1 MNRYKLIILILPIAI
16 SAQSDLYPIED
27 YYGGGI
33 GYSPMYMILDSIPG
47 ASKLKQVGVN
57 PDNFNSPFVIHG
69 GEGFTQ
75 ISGRWRLG
83 GYAGIG
89 TSRISNALSVI
100 LAVETNGYPGI
111 QDTTTIII
119 TDQGLPDPIIRD
131 STENYTG
138 IFVPT
143 IEAKFTFMISAVT
156 LEYVV
161 PIFRDLEIA
170 SGAMFGI
177 GRTIISI
184 DQNTGTP
191 RWDESFSNNFGQV
204 LNDTLIYTI
213 DATGSPSS
221 EAAIDALQGAYLPPL
236 ASNAGMTNLS
246 GTFFNF
252 QPYVA
257 VKWQITDRVGL
268 RLSIG
273 YNKGVIRAGQWQ
285 LNDRFQISDSPES
298 SLSGLSFRTMIYFGL

>member
-1 MNRYKLIILILPIAI
+1 MNRYKLIILILPIVI

-83 GYAGIG
+83 GYAGVG

-100 LAVETNGYPGI
+100 LAVETNNMPGI
-111 QDTTTIII
+111 QDTI
-119 TDQGLPDPIIRD
+119 TPAIGTDPPVLADR
-131 STENYTG
+131 TVPYTG

-161 PIFRDLEIA
+161 PIFRDLEVA
-170 SGAMFGI
+170 SGAMFGL

-204 LNDTLIYTI
+204 LNDTLVYAI
-213 DATGSPSS
+213 DTTGTTSDL
-221 EAAIDALQGAYLPPL
+221 AIDALQGAYLPPL
-236 ASNAGMTNLS
+236 ASSAGMTNLS

-273 YNKGVIRAGQWQ
+273 YNKGVIRAGQWK
-285 LNDRFQISDSPES
+285 LNDRFQISDSPKS

>member
-1 MNRYKLIILILPIAI
+1 MNRYKLIILTLPIVI
-16 SAQSDLYPIED
+16 FAQSDLYPVED

-33 GYSPMYMILDSIPG
+33 GYSPIYMILDSIPG
-47 ASKLKQVGVN
+47 ASKLRQVGVN

-89 TSRISNALSVI
+89 TSRISNALSV
-100 LAVETNGYPGI
+100 LFGVETNGIEGI
-111 QDTTTIII
+111 QTTANDTS
-119 TDQGLPDPIIRD
+119 QPDL
-131 STENYTG
+131 TEKYTG

-143 IEAKFTFMISAVT
+143 LEAKFTFMISAIT

-204 LNDTLIYTI
+204 INDTLVYEI
-213 DATGSPSS
+213 DTTGTTSNL
-221 EAAIDALQGAYLPPL
+221 AIDALQGAYLPPL
-236 ASNAGMTNLS
+236 ASSAGMTNLS

-252 QPYVA
+252 QPYIA

-273 YNKGVIRAGQWQ
+273 YNKGVIRAGQWK

-298 SLSGLSFRTMIYFGL
+298 ALSGLSFRTMIYFGL

>member
-1 MNRYKLIILILPIAI
+1 MNRYKLIILILPIVI

-100 LAVETNGYPGI
+100 LAVDDNGMPGI
-111 QDTTTIII
+111 QDTLTLGIGTEDDVRADTTAH
-119 TDQGLPDPIIRD
+119 
-131 STENYTG
+131 YTG

-170 SGAMFGI
+170 SGAMFGL

-273 YNKGVIRAGQWQ
+273 YNKGVIRAGQWK
-285 LNDRFQISDSPES
+285 LNDRFQISDSPKS

>member
-1 MNRYKLIILILPIAI
+1 MNRYKLIILILPILI

-83 GYAGIG
+83 GYAGVG

-100 LAVETNGYPGI
+100 LAVETNDLEGF
-111 QDTTTIII
+111 QDTDTDTIEGGISFTYDPDTTA
-119 TDQGLPDPIIRD
+119 
-131 STENYTG
+131 NYTG

-170 SGAMFGI
+170 SGAMFGL

-191 RWDESFSNNFGQV
+191 RWDASFSNNCGQV
-204 LNDTLIYTI
+204 LNDTLVYAI
-213 DATGSPSS
+213 DTTGTTSDL
-221 EAAIDALQGAYLPPL
+221 AIDALQGAYLPPL
-236 ASNAGMTNLS
+236 ASSAGMTNLS

-273 YNKGVIRAGQWQ
+273 YNKGVIRAGQWK
-285 LNDRFQISDSPES
+285 LNDRFQISDSPKS

>member
-1 MNRYKLIILILPIAI
+1 MNRCKLIILILPIVI
-16 SAQSDLYPIED
+16 FAQSDLYPIED
-27 YYGGGI
+27 YFGGGI
-33 GYSPMYMILDSIPG
+33 GYSPMYMMLDSIPG
-47 ASKLKQVGVN
+47 ASKLRKVGVN
-57 PDNFNSPFVIHG
+57 PDNFNSPFVVHG

-75 ISGRWRLG
+75 IAGRWRLG

-89 TSRISNALSVI
+89 TSRISNALSVK
-100 LAVETNGYPGI
+100 LAVESNTLPGF
-111 QDTTTIII
+111 QFADTTIGGDLIY
-119 TDQGLPDPIIRD
+119 RD
-131 STENYTG
+131 KTQVYTG

-143 IEAKFTFMISAVT
+143 IEAKFTFMIGAAT

-161 PIFRDLEIA
+161 PIFRDLEVA

-177 GRTIISI
+177 GRAVISI

-191 RWDESFSNNFGQV
+191 RWDASFSNNFGQII
-204 LNDTLIYTI
+204 NDTLYYAI
-213 DATGSPSS
+213 DTTGTTSDL
-221 EAAIDALQGAYLPPL
+221 AFDALQGSYLPPL
-236 ASNAGMTNLS
+236 ASSAGMTSIS

-273 YNKGVIRAGQWQ
+273 YNKGVVRAGQWK

-298 SLSGLSFRTMIYFGL
+298 ALSGLTFRTMLYFGL

>member
-1 MNRYKLIILILPIAI
+1 MNRYKLIILVLPIVI
-16 SAQSDLYPIED
+16 FAQSNLYPVED

-47 ASKLKQVGVN
+47 ASKLRQVGVN

-83 GYAGIG
+83 GYAGVG

-100 LAVETNGYPGI
+100 LAVDTNGLEGI
-111 QDTTTIII
+111 QDTTTTII
-119 TDQGLPDPIIRD
+119 TGGTSVEYDPDTI
-131 STENYTG
+131 ENYTG

-161 PIFRDLEIA
+161 PIFRDLEVA

-177 GRTIISI
+177 GKTIISI

-191 RWDESFSNNFGQV
+191 RWDASFSNNFGQV

-213 DATGSPSS
+213 DATGTTPQL
-221 EAAIDALQGAYLPPL
+221 AIDELQGAYLPPL

-273 YNKGVIRAGQWQ
+273 YNKGVIRAGQWK
-285 LNDRFQISDSPES
+285 LNDRFQISDSPKS

>member
-1 MNRYKLIILILPIAI
+1 MNRYKLIILVLPIVI
-16 SAQSDLYPIED
+16 FAQSNLYPVED

-89 TSRISNALSVI
+89 TSRISNALSV
-100 LAVETNGYPGI
+100 LFGVDTNGIEGI
-111 QDTTTIII
+111 QNTITIINTGGGNDTT
-119 TDQGLPDPIIRD
+119 QPDL
-131 STENYTG
+131 TENYTG

-143 IEAKFTFMISAVT
+143 LEAKFTFMISAIT

-170 SGAMFGI
+170 SGAMFGL

-191 RWDESFSNNFGQV
+191 RWDASFSNNFGQV
-204 LNDTLIYTI
+204 INDTLIYTV
-213 DATGSPSS
+213 DATGTTP
-221 EAAIDALQGAYLPPL
+221 EAAIDALQGSYLSPQ
-236 ASNAGMTNLS
+236 ASSAGMTNLS
-246 GTFFNF
+246 GSFFNF

-273 YNKGVIRAGQWQ
+273 FNKGVIRAGQWK

-298 SLSGLSFRTMIYFGL
+298 ALSGLSFRTMIYFGL

>member
-1 MNRYKLIILILPIAI
+1 MNRYKLIILILPIVI

-47 ASKLKQVGVN
+47 ASKLRQVGVN

-89 TSRISNALSVI
+89 TSRISNALSVK
-100 LAVETNGYPGI
+100 LAAESNELPGF
-111 QDTTTIII
+111 QFADTTISGFPY
-119 TDQGLPDPIIRD
+119 DRD
-131 STENYTG
+131 STEVYTG

-213 DATGSPSS
+213 DTTGTNPHN
-221 EAAIDALQGAYLPPL
+221 AMDALQGAYLPPL
-236 ASNAGMTNLS
+236 ASSAGMTNLS

-273 YNKGVIRAGQWQ
+273 YNKGVIRAGQWK

>member
-1 MNRYKLIILILPIAI
+1 MNRCKLIILILPIVI
-16 SAQSDLYPIED
+16 FAQSDLYPIED
-27 YYGGGI
+27 YFGGGI

-47 ASKLKQVGVN
+47 ASKLRKVGVN
-57 PDNFNSPFVIHG
+57 PDNFNSPFVVHG

-89 TSRISNALSVI
+89 TSRISNALSVK
-100 LAVETNGYPGI
+100 LAVESNGYPGI
-111 QDTTTIII
+111 QFVDNENGI
-119 TDQGLPDPIIRD
+119 PYD
-131 STENYTG
+131 SDETADYTG

-143 IEAKFTFMISAVT
+143 LEAKFTFMIGAAT

-177 GRTIISI
+177 GRAVISI

-191 RWDESFSNNFGQV
+191 RWDASFSNNFGQII
-204 LNDTLIYTI
+204 NDTLIYEI
-213 DATGSPSS
+213 DSTGTTAQ
-221 EAAIDALQGAYLPPL
+221 AAIDALQGSYLPPQ
-236 ASNAGMTNLS
+236 ASSAGMTNLS
-246 GTFFNF
+246 SAFFNF
-252 QPYVA
+252 QPYIA

-273 YNKGVIRAGQWQ
+273 FNKGVIRAGQWK

>member
-47 ASKLKQVGVN
+47 ASKLRQVGVN

-83 GYAGIG
+83 GYAGVG

-100 LAVETNGYPGI
+100 LAVDTNGLEGI
-111 QDTTTIII
+111 QDTTTTII
-119 TDQGLPDPIIRD
+119 TGGTSVEYDPDTI
-131 STENYTG
+131 ENYTG

-161 PIFRDLEIA
+161 PIFRDLEVA

-177 GRTIISI
+177 GKTIISI

-191 RWDESFSNNFGQV
+191 RWDASFSNNFGQV

-213 DATGSPSS
+213 DATGTTPQL
-221 EAAIDALQGAYLPPL
+221 AIDELQGAYLPPL

-298 SLSGLSFRTMIYFGL
+298 ALSGLSFRTMIYFGL

>member
-1 MNRYKLIILILPIAI
+1 MNRYKLIILTLPIVI
-16 SAQSDLYPIED
+16 FAQSDLYPVED

-47 ASKLKQVGVN
+47 SSKLRQVGVN

-89 TSRISNALSVI
+89 TSRISNALSV
-100 LAVETNGYPGI
+100 LFGVETNGIEGI
-111 QDTTTIII
+111 QTTANDTA
-119 TDQGLPDPIIRD
+119 QPDFTKI
-131 STENYTG
+131 YTG

-143 IEAKFTFMISAVT
+143 LEAKFTFMISAIT

-170 SGAMFGI
+170 SGAMFGL

-191 RWDESFSNNFGQV
+191 RWDASFSNNFGQV
-204 LNDTLIYTI
+204 MNDTLIYI
-213 DATGSPSS
+213 VDDTGTTP
-221 EAAIDALQGAYLPPL
+221 EAAIDALQGSYLPPQ
-236 ASNAGMTNLS
+236 ASSAGMTNLS

-273 YNKGVIRAGQWQ
+273 YNKGVIRAGQWK
-285 LNDRFQISDSPES
+285 LNDRFQVSDSPES
-298 SLSGLSFRTMIYFGL
+298 ALSGLSFRTMIYFGL

>member
-1 MNRYKLIILILPIAI
+1 MNRYKLIILILPIVI

-83 GYAGIG
+83 GYAGVG

-100 LAVETNGYPGI
+100 LAVDTNGLEGI
-111 QDTTTIII
+111 QDTTTTII
-119 TDQGLPDPIIRD
+119 TGGTSVEYDPDTI
-131 STENYTG
+131 ENYTG

-191 RWDESFSNNFGQV
+191 RWDASFSNNFGQV

-213 DATGSPSS
+213 DATGTTPQL
-221 EAAIDALQGAYLPPL
+221 AIDELQGAYLPPL

-273 YNKGVIRAGQWQ
+273 YNKGVIRAGQWK

>member
-1 MNRYKLIILILPIAI
+1 MNRCKLIILILPIVI
-16 SAQSDLYPIED
+16 FAQSDLYPVED
-27 YYGGGI
+27 YFGGGI
-33 GYSPMYMILDSIPG
+33 GYSPMYMMLDSIPG

-57 PDNFNSPFVIHG
+57 PDNFNSPFVVHG

-75 ISGRWRLG
+75 IAGRWRLG

-89 TSRISNALSVI
+89 TSRISNALSVK
-100 LAVETNGYPGI
+100 LAVETNSEPGI
-111 QDTTTIII
+111 QNTIKLA
-119 TDQGLPDPIIRD
+119 QGEDLEVQPDW
-131 STENYTG
+131 SENYTG

-143 IEAKFTFMISAVT
+143 IEAKFTFMIGAAT

-161 PIFRDLEIA
+161 PIFRDLEVA

-177 GRTIISI
+177 GRTVISI

-191 RWDESFSNNFGQV
+191 RWDASFSNNFGQII
-204 LNDTLIYTI
+204 NDTLYYAI
-213 DATGSPSS
+213 DITGTTAQ
-221 EAAIDALQGAYLPPL
+221 AAFDALQGSYLPPL
-236 ASNAGMTNLS
+236 ASSAGMTSIS

-273 YNKGVIRAGQWQ
+273 YNKGVVRAGQWK

-298 SLSGLSFRTMIYFGL
+298 ALSGLTFRTMLYFGL

>member
-1 MNRYKLIILILPIAI
+1 MNRYKLIILILPIVI

-47 ASKLKQVGVN
+47 ASKLRQVGVN

-83 GYAGIG
+83 GYAGVG

-100 LAVETNGYPGI
+100 LAVDTNGLEGI
-111 QDTTTIII
+111 QDTTTTII
-119 TDQGLPDPIIRD
+119 TGGTSVEYDPDTI
-131 STENYTG
+131 ENYTG

-161 PIFRDLEIA
+161 PIFRDLEVA

-177 GRTIISI
+177 GKTIISI

-191 RWDESFSNNFGQV
+191 RWDASFSNNFGQV

-213 DATGSPSS
+213 DATGTTPQL
-221 EAAIDALQGAYLPPL
+221 AIDELQGAYLPPL

-252 QPYVA
+252 QPYLA

-298 SLSGLSFRTMIYFGL
+298 ALSGLSFRTMVYFGL

>member
-1 MNRYKLIILILPIAI
+1 MNRCKLIILILPIVI
-16 SAQSDLYPIED
+16 FAQSDLYPVED
-27 YYGGGI
+27 YFGGGI
-33 GYSPMYMILDSIPG
+33 GYSPMYMMLDSIPG
-47 ASKLKQVGVN
+47 ASKLRQVGVN
-57 PDNFNSPFVIHG
+57 PDNFNSPFVVHG

-89 TSRISNALSVI
+89 TSRISNALSVK
-100 LAVETNGYPGI
+100 LAVESNTLPGF
-111 QDTTTIII
+111 QFADTTISGVTY
-119 TDQGLPDPIIRD
+119 DRD
-131 STENYTG
+131 STEVYTG

-143 IEAKFTFMISAVT
+143 IEAKFTFMIGAAT

-161 PIFRDLEIA
+161 PIFRDLEVA

-177 GRTIISI
+177 GRTVISI

-191 RWDESFSNNFGQV
+191 RWDASFSNNFGQII
-204 LNDTLIYTI
+204 NDTLYYAI
-213 DATGSPSS
+213 DTTGTTSQ
-221 EAAIDALQGAYLPPL
+221 AAFDALQGSYLPPL
-236 ASNAGMTNLS
+236 ASSAGMTSIS

-273 YNKGVIRAGQWQ
+273 YNKGVVRAGQWK

-298 SLSGLSFRTMIYFGL
+298 ALSGLTFRTMLYFGL

>member
-1 MNRYKLIILILPIAI
+1 MNRYKLIILTLPIVI
-16 SAQSDLYPIED
+16 FAQSDLYPVED

-47 ASKLKQVGVN
+47 ASKLRQVGVN

-89 TSRISNALSVI
+89 TSRISNALSV
-100 LAVETNGYPGI
+100 LFGVETNGIEGI
-111 QDTTTIII
+111 QTTANDTS
-119 TDQGLPDPIIRD
+119 QPDL
-131 STENYTG
+131 TEKYNG

-143 IEAKFTFMISAVT
+143 LEAKFTFMISAIT

-170 SGAMFGI
+170 SGAMFGL

-191 RWDESFSNNFGQV
+191 RWDASFSNNFGTV
-204 LNDTLIYTI
+204 TNDTLIYAV
-213 DATGSPSS
+213 DATGTTPQ
-221 EAAIDALQGAYLPPL
+221 AAIDALQGSYLPPQ
-236 ASNAGMTNLS
+236 ASSAGMTNLS

-273 YNKGVIRAGQWQ
+273 FNKGVIRAGQWK

-298 SLSGLSFRTMIYFGL
+298 ALSGLSFRTMIYFGL

>member
-1 MNRYKLIILILPIAI
+1 MNRCKLIILILPIVI
-16 SAQSDLYPIED
+16 FAQSDLYPVED
-27 YYGGGI
+27 YFGGGI
-33 GYSPMYMILDSIPG
+33 GYSPMYMMLDSIPG

-57 PDNFNSPFVIHG
+57 PDNFNSPFVVHG

-75 ISGRWRLG
+75 IAGRWRLG

-89 TSRISNALSVI
+89 TSRISNALSVK
-100 LAVETNGYPGI
+100 LAVETNSEPGI
-111 QDTTTIII
+111 QNTIKLA
-119 TDQGLPDPIIRD
+119 QGEDLEVKSDW
-131 STENYTG
+131 SENYTG

-143 IEAKFTFMISAVT
+143 IEAKFTFMIGAAT

-161 PIFRDLEIA
+161 PIFRDLEVA

-177 GRTIISI
+177 GRAVISI

-191 RWDESFSNNFGQV
+191 RWDASFSNNFGQII
-204 LNDTLIYTI
+204 NDTLYYAI
-213 DATGSPSS
+213 DTTGTTSDL
-221 EAAIDALQGAYLPPL
+221 AFDALQGSYLPPL
-236 ASNAGMTNLS
+236 ASSAGMTSIS

-273 YNKGVIRAGQWQ
+273 YNKGVVRAGQWK

-298 SLSGLSFRTMIYFGL
+298 ALSGLTFRTMLYFGL

>member
-47 ASKLKQVGVN
+47 ASKLRQVGVN

-100 LAVETNGYPGI
+100 LAVDTNGLEGI
-111 QDTTTIII
+111 QDTTTTII
-119 TDQGLPDPIIRD
+119 TGGTSVEYDPDTI
-131 STENYTG
+131 ENYTG

-143 IEAKFTFMISAVT
+143 IEAKFTFMIGAVT

-161 PIFRDLEIA
+161 PIFRDLEVA

-191 RWDESFSNNFGQV
+191 RWDASFSNNFGQV
-204 LNDTLIYTI
+204 MNDTLIYI
-213 DATGSPSS
+213 VDDTGTTP
-221 EAAIDALQGAYLPPL
+221 EAAIDALQGSYLPPQ
-236 ASNAGMTNLS
+236 ASSAGMTNLS

-273 YNKGVIRAGQWQ
+273 YNKGVIRAGQWK
-285 LNDRFQISDSPES
+285 LNDRFQVSDSPKS
-298 SLSGLSFRTMIYFGL
+298 ALSGLSFRTMIYFGL

>member
-1 MNRYKLIILILPIAI
+1 MNRCKLIILILPIVI
-16 SAQSDLYPIED
+16 FAQSDLYPVED
-27 YYGGGI
+27 YFGGGI

-57 PDNFNSPFVIHG
+57 PDNFNSPFVVHG

-89 TSRISNALSVI
+89 TSRISNALSVK
-100 LAVETNGYPGI
+100 LAVESNGYPGI
-111 QDTTTIII
+111 QFVDNENGI
-119 TDQGLPDPIIRD
+119 PYD
-131 STENYTG
+131 SDETADYTG

-143 IEAKFTFMISAVT
+143 LEAKFTFMIGAAT

-177 GRTIISI
+177 GRAVISI

-191 RWDESFSNNFGQV
+191 RWDASFSNNFGQII
-204 LNDTLIYTI
+204 NDTLIYSI
-213 DATGSPSS
+213 DSTGTTAQ
-221 EAAIDALQGAYLPPL
+221 AAIDALQGSYLPPQ
-236 ASNAGMTNLS
+236 ASSAGMTNLS
-246 GTFFNF
+246 SAFFNF
-252 QPYVA
+252 QPYIA

-273 YNKGVIRAGQWQ
+273 FNKGVIRAGQWK

>member
-1 MNRYKLIILILPIAI
+1 MNRYKLIILVLPIVI
-16 SAQSDLYPIED
+16 FSQSDLYPVED

-57 PDNFNSPFVIHG
+57 PDDFNSPFVIHG

-100 LAVETNGYPGI
+100 LAVETNGLVGI
-111 QDTTTIII
+111 QDTSTTEIIN
-119 TDQGLPDPIIRD
+119 GNPFRYERD

-161 PIFRDLEIA
+161 PIFRDLEVA

-204 LNDTLIYTI
+204 LNDTMIYTI
-213 DATGSPSS
+213 DTTGTNPQ
-221 EAAIDALQGAYLPPL
+221 AAIDALQGAYLPPL
-236 ASNAGMTNLS
+236 ASSAGMTNLS

-273 YNKGVIRAGQWQ
+273 FNKGVIRAGQWK

-298 SLSGLSFRTMIYFGL
+298 ALSGLSFRTMIYFGL

>member
-1 MNRYKLIILILPIAI
+1 MNRYKLVILILPILI
-16 SAQSDLYPIED
+16 SAQSDLYPVED

-100 LAVETNGYPGI
+100 LAVDDNGMPGI
-111 QDTTTIII
+111 QDTLTLGIDNEDDVRADTT
-119 TDQGLPDPIIRD
+119 
-131 STENYTG
+131 EHYTG

-170 SGAMFGI
+170 SGAMFGL

-191 RWDESFSNNFGQV
+191 RWDASFSNNFGQV

-213 DATGSPSS
+213 DATGTTPQL
-221 EAAIDALQGAYLPPL
+221 AIDELQGAYLPPL

-273 YNKGVIRAGQWQ
+273 YNKGVIRAGQWK

-298 SLSGLSFRTMIYFGL
+298 ALSGLSFRTMIYFGL

>member
-1 MNRYKLIILILPIAI
+1 MNRYKLIILILPIVI
-16 SAQSDLYPIED
+16 SAQSDLYPVED

-47 ASKLKQVGVN
+47 ASKLRQVGVN

-170 SGAMFGI
+170 SGAMFGL

-191 RWDESFSNNFGQV
+191 RWDASFSNNFGQII
-204 LNDTLIYTI
+204 NDTLYYAI
-213 DATGSPSS
+213 DITETTAQ
-221 EAAIDALQGAYLPPL
+221 AAFDALQGSYLPPL
-236 ASNAGMTNLS
+236 ASSAGMTSIS

>member
-1 MNRYKLIILILPIAI
+1 MNRYKLIILILPIVI

-100 LAVETNGYPGI
+100 LAVETNSMPGI
-111 QDTTTIII
+111 QDTI
-119 TDQGLPDPIIRD
+119 TPAIGTDPPVQADR
-131 STENYTG
+131 TEPYTG

-170 SGAMFGI
+170 SGAMFGL

-191 RWDESFSNNFGQV
+191 RWDASFSNNFGQV

-213 DATGSPSS
+213 DTTGTTSQ
-221 EAAIDALQGAYLPPL
+221 AAIDALQGAYLPPL

-273 YNKGVIRAGQWQ
+273 YNKGVIRAGQWK
-285 LNDRFQISDSPES
+285 LNDRFQISDSPKS

>member
-1 MNRYKLIILILPIAI
+1 MNRCKLIILILPIVI
-16 SAQSDLYPIED
+16 FAQSDLYPVED
-27 YYGGGI
+27 YFGGGI
-33 GYSPMYMILDSIPG
+33 GYSPMYMMLDSIPG

-57 PDNFNSPFVIHG
+57 PDNFNSPFVVHG

-75 ISGRWRLG
+75 IAGRWRLG

-89 TSRISNALSVI
+89 TSRISNALSVK
-100 LAVETNGYPGI
+100 LAVESNTLPGF
-111 QDTTTIII
+111 QFADTTIGGDLIY
-119 TDQGLPDPIIRD
+119 RD
-131 STENYTG
+131 KTQVYTG

-143 IEAKFTFMISAVT
+143 IEAKFTFMIGAAT

-161 PIFRDLEIA
+161 PIFRDLEVA

-177 GRTIISI
+177 GRAVISI

-191 RWDESFSNNFGQV
+191 RWDASFSNNFGQII
-204 LNDTLIYTI
+204 NDTLYYAI
-213 DATGSPSS
+213 DTTGTTSNL
-221 EAAIDALQGAYLPPL
+221 AFDALQGSYLPPL
-236 ASNAGMTNLS
+236 ASSAGMTSIS

-273 YNKGVIRAGQWQ
+273 YNKGVVRAGQWK

-298 SLSGLSFRTMIYFGL
+298 ALSGLTFRTMLYFGL

>member
-1 MNRYKLIILILPIAI
+1 MNRYKLIILILPIVI

-100 LAVETNGYPGI
+100 LAVERNELEGI
-111 QDTTTIII
+111 QDTTTTIII
-119 TDQGLPDPIIRD
+119 DGNPFYYYPD
-131 STENYTG
+131 TTANYTG

-170 SGAMFGI
+170 SGAMFGL

-191 RWDESFSNNFGQV
+191 RWDASFSNNFGQII
-204 LNDTLIYTI
+204 NDTLYYAI
-213 DATGSPSS
+213 DITGTTAQ
-221 EAAIDALQGAYLPPL
+221 AAFDALQGSYLPPL
-236 ASNAGMTNLS
+236 ASSAGMTSIS

-273 YNKGVIRAGQWQ
+273 YNKGVIRAGQWK

-298 SLSGLSFRTMIYFGL
+298 ALSGLSFRTMIYFGL

>member
-1 MNRYKLIILILPIAI
+1 MNRYKLIILILPIVI
-16 SAQSDLYPIED
+16 SAQSDLYPVED

-100 LAVETNGYPGI
+100 LAVETNGLEGI
-111 QDTTTIII
+111 QDTSTTEIIN
-119 TDQGLPDPIIRD
+119 GNPIRYERD
-131 STENYTG
+131 ATENYTG

-161 PIFRDLEIA
+161 PIFRDLEVA

-213 DATGSPSS
+213 DTTGTNPQ
-221 EAAIDALQGAYLPPL
+221 AAIDALQGAYLPPL
-236 ASNAGMTNLS
+236 ASSAGMTNLS

-252 QPYVA
+252 QPYIA

-273 YNKGVIRAGQWQ
+273 YNKGVIRAGQWK

-298 SLSGLSFRTMIYFGL
+298 AYSGLSFRTMIYFGL

>member
-1 MNRYKLIILILPIAI
+1 MNRYKLIILTLPIVI
-16 SAQSDLYPIED
+16 FAQSDLYPVED

-47 ASKLKQVGVN
+47 ASKLRQVGVN

-89 TSRISNALSVI
+89 TSRISNALSV
-100 LAVETNGYPGI
+100 LFGVETNGIEGI
-111 QDTTTIII
+111 QTAANDTA
-119 TDQGLPDPIIRD
+119 QPDL
-131 STENYTG
+131 TEKYNG

-143 IEAKFTFMISAVT
+143 LEAKFTFMISAIT

-170 SGAMFGI
+170 SGAMFGL

-191 RWDESFSNNFGQV
+191 RWDASFSNNFGQV
-204 LNDTLIYTI
+204 INDTLIYTV
-213 DATGSPSS
+213 DATGTTPQ
-221 EAAIDALQGAYLPPL
+221 AAIDALQGSYLPPQ
-236 ASNAGMTNLS
+236 ASSAGMTNLS

-273 YNKGVIRAGQWQ
+273 FNKGVIRAGQWK

-298 SLSGLSFRTMIYFGL
+298 ALSGLSFRTMIYFGL

>member
-1 MNRYKLIILILPIAI
+1 MNRYKLITLILPIVI
-16 SAQSDLYPIED
+16 FAQSDLYPVED

-47 ASKLKQVGVN
+47 ASKLRQVGVN

-170 SGAMFGI
+170 SGAMFGL

-191 RWDESFSNNFGQV
+191 RWDASFSNNFGQII
-204 LNDTLIYTI
+204 NDTLYYAI
-213 DATGSPSS
+213 DITGTTAQ
-221 EAAIDALQGAYLPPL
+221 AAFDALQGSYLPPL
-236 ASNAGMTNLS
+236 ASSAGMTSIS

-273 YNKGVIRAGQWQ
+273 YNKGVIRAGQWK

-298 SLSGLSFRTMIYFGL
+298 ALSGLSFRTMIYFGL

>member
-1 MNRYKLIILILPIAI
+1 MNRYKLIILILPIVI

-47 ASKLKQVGVN
+47 ASKLRQVGVN

-100 LAVETNGYPGI
+100 LAVDTNGLEGI
-111 QDTTTIII
+111 QDTTTTII
-119 TDQGLPDPIIRD
+119 TGGTSVEYDPDTI
-131 STENYTG
+131 ENYTG

-161 PIFRDLEIA
+161 PIFRDLEVA

-177 GRTIISI
+177 GKTIISI

-191 RWDESFSNNFGQV
+191 RWDASFSNNFGQV

-213 DATGSPSS
+213 DATGTTPQL
-221 EAAIDALQGAYLPPL
+221 AIDELQGAYLPPL

-252 QPYVA
+252 QPYLA

-298 SLSGLSFRTMIYFGL
+298 ALSGLSFRTMIYFGL

>member
-1 MNRYKLIILILPIAI
+1 MNRYKLIILVLPIVI
-16 SAQSDLYPIED
+16 FAQSNLYPVED

-89 TSRISNALSVI
+89 TSRISNALSV
-100 LAVETNGYPGI
+100 LFAVDTNGIEGI
-111 QDTTTIII
+111 QNTITIINTGGGNDTT
-119 TDQGLPDPIIRD
+119 QPDL
-131 STENYTG
+131 TENYTG

-143 IEAKFTFMISAVT
+143 LEAKFTFMISAIT

-170 SGAMFGI
+170 SGAMFGL

-191 RWDESFSNNFGQV
+191 RWDASFSNNFGQV
-204 LNDTLIYTI
+204 INDTLIYTV
-213 DATGSPSS
+213 DATGTTP
-221 EAAIDALQGAYLPPL
+221 EAAIDALQGSYLSPQT
-236 ASNAGMTNLS
+236 SSAGMTNLS
-246 GTFFNF
+246 GSFFNF

-273 YNKGVIRAGQWQ
+273 FNKGVIRAGQWK

-298 SLSGLSFRTMIYFGL
+298 ALSGLSFRTMIYFGL

>member
-1 MNRYKLIILILPIAI
+1 MNRYKLIILTLPIVI
-16 SAQSDLYPIED
+16 FAQSDLYPVED

-47 ASKLKQVGVN
+47 SSKLRQVGVN

-89 TSRISNALSVI
+89 TSRISNALSV
-100 LAVETNGYPGI
+100 LFGVETNGIEGI
-111 QDTTTIII
+111 QTTANDTA
-119 TDQGLPDPIIRD
+119 QRD
-131 STENYTG
+131 FTKIYTG

-143 IEAKFTFMISAVT
+143 LEAKFTFMISAIT

-170 SGAMFGI
+170 SGAMFGL

-191 RWDESFSNNFGQV
+191 RWDASFSNNFGQV
-204 LNDTLIYTI
+204 INDTLIYTV
-213 DATGSPSS
+213 DATGTTPL
-221 EAAIDALQGAYLPPL
+221 AATDALQGSYLPPQ
-236 ASNAGMTNLS
+236 ASSAGMTNLS

-273 YNKGVIRAGQWQ
+273 FNKGVIRAGQWK

-298 SLSGLSFRTMIYFGL
+298 ALSGLSFRTMIYFGL

>member
-1 MNRYKLIILILPIAI
+1 MNRYKLIILTLPIVI
-16 SAQSDLYPIED
+16 FAQSDLYPVED

-47 ASKLKQVGVN
+47 SSKLRQVGVN

-89 TSRISNALSVI
+89 TSRISNALSV
-100 LAVETNGYPGI
+100 LFGVETNGVEGI
-111 QDTTTIII
+111 QTADNDTAQSDFTAKY
-119 TDQGLPDPIIRD
+119 
-131 STENYTG
+131 NG

-143 IEAKFTFMISAVT
+143 LEAKFTFMISAIT

-170 SGAMFGI
+170 SGAMFGL

-191 RWDESFSNNFGQV
+191 RWDASFSNNFGQV
-204 LNDTLIYTI
+204 INDTLIYTV
-213 DATGSPSS
+213 DATGTTP
-221 EAAIDALQGAYLPPL
+221 EAATDALQGSYLPPQ
-236 ASNAGMTNLS
+236 ASSAGMTNLS

-273 YNKGVIRAGQWQ
+273 YNKGVIRAGQWK
-285 LNDRFQISDSPES
+285 LNDRFQVSDSPES
-298 SLSGLSFRTMIYFGL
+298 ALSGLSFRTMIYFGL

>member
-1 MNRYKLIILILPIAI
+1 MNRYKLIILILPIVI
-16 SAQSDLYPIED
+16 SAQSDLYPVED

-100 LAVETNGYPGI
+100 LAVETNGLVGI
-111 QDTTTIII
+111 QDTSTTEIIN
-119 TDQGLPDPIIRD
+119 GNPFRYERD

-161 PIFRDLEIA
+161 PIFRDLEVA

-191 RWDESFSNNFGQV
+191 RWDASFSNNFGQV

-213 DATGSPSS
+213 DTTGTNPQ
-221 EAAIDALQGAYLPPL
+221 AAIDALQGAYLPPL
-236 ASNAGMTNLS
+236 ASSAGMTNLS

-273 YNKGVIRAGQWQ
+273 YNKGVIRAGQWK

-298 SLSGLSFRTMIYFGL
+298 ALSGLSFRTMIYFGL

>member
-1 MNRYKLIILILPIAI
+1 MNRCKLIILILPIVI
-16 SAQSDLYPIED
+16 FAQSDLYPIED
-27 YYGGGI
+27 YFGGGI

-47 ASKLKQVGVN
+47 ASKLRKVGVN
-57 PDNFNSPFVIHG
+57 PDNFNSPFVVHG

-75 ISGRWRLG
+75 IAGRWRLG
-83 GYAGIG
+83 GYAGLG
-89 TSRISNALSVI
+89 TSRISNALSVK
-100 LAVETNGYPGI
+100 LAVETNNLPGI
-111 QDTTTIII
+111 QFADTTIGE
-119 TDQGLPDPIIRD
+119 DQYLHDK
-131 STENYTG
+131 TEDYTG

-143 IEAKFTFMISAVT
+143 VEAKFTFMIGAAT

-161 PIFRDLEIA
+161 PIFRDLEVA

-177 GRTIISI
+177 GRAVLSI
-184 DQNTGTP
+184 DQNTGIP
-191 RWDESFSNNFGQV
+191 RWDGSFSNNYGQII
-204 LNDTLIYTI
+204 NDTLYYAI
-213 DATGSPSS
+213 DITGTTAQ
-221 EAAIDALQGAYLPPL
+221 AAFDALQGSYLPPL
-236 ASNAGMTNLS
+236 ASSAGMTSIS

-273 YNKGVIRAGQWQ
+273 YNKGVVRAGQWK

-298 SLSGLSFRTMIYFGL
+298 ALSGLTFRTMLYFGL

>member
-1 MNRYKLIILILPIAI
+1 MNRYKLIILALPIVI
-16 SAQSDLYPIED
+16 FAQSDLYPVED

-47 ASKLKQVGVN
+47 ASKLRQVGVN

-89 TSRISNALSVI
+89 TSRISNALSV
-100 LAVETNGYPGI
+100 LFGVDTNGIEGI
-111 QDTTTIII
+111 QNTITINQPEPGVIDTT
-119 TDQGLPDPIIRD
+119 QPDL
-131 STENYTG
+131 TENYTG

-143 IEAKFTFMISAVT
+143 LEAKFTFMISAIT

-191 RWDESFSNNFGQV
+191 RWDASFSNNFGQV
-204 LNDTLIYTI
+204 LNDTLIYTV
-213 DATGSPSS
+213 DAAGTTPQ
-221 EAAIDALQGAYLPPL
+221 AAIDELQGSYLSPQ
-236 ASNAGMTNLS
+236 ASSAGMTNLS

-273 YNKGVIRAGQWQ
+273 FNKGVIRAGQWK

-298 SLSGLSFRTMIYFGL
+298 ALSGLSFRTMIYFGL

>member
-1 MNRYKLIILILPIAI
+1 MNRYKLIILILPIVI

-89 TSRISNALSVI
+89 TSRISNALSV
-100 LAVETNGYPGI
+100 LFAVDTNGIEGI
-111 QDTTTIII
+111 QNTITIINTGGGNDTT
-119 TDQGLPDPIIRD
+119 QPDL
-131 STENYTG
+131 TENYTG

-143 IEAKFTFMISAVT
+143 LEAKFTFMISAIT

-170 SGAMFGI
+170 SGAMFGL

-191 RWDESFSNNFGQV
+191 RWDASFSNNFGQV

-213 DATGSPSS
+213 DTTGTTSQ
-221 EAAIDALQGAYLPPL
+221 AAIDALQGAYLPPL

-273 YNKGVIRAGQWQ
+273 YNKGVIRAGQWK
-285 LNDRFQISDSPES
+285 LNDRFQISDSPKS